1 MKELGIQFLCY
12 ALGRGPLEEEL
23 RKDILSKKI
32 EDYFVLLGTRAN
44 PYPYI
49 KCSDI
54 YVQTSKLEGYGLAM
68 AEARML
74 NTPVVTTRFDA
85 VYAQMGEGENGLVVD
100 MTSEAVADGI
110 ERLIKDK
117 ELYEHIVE
125 YQKQE
130 KKGNYEEIDKF
141 YTLIEG

>member
-1 MKELGIQFLCY
+1 M
-12 ALGRGPLEEEL
+12 
-23 RKDILSKKI
+23 
-32 EDYFVLLGTRAN
+32 LLGTRAN

-54 YVQTSKLEGYGLAM
+54 YVQTSKLEGYGLDM

-74 NTPVVTTRFDA
+74 NTTVVTTLFDA